1 MEHLIFLFATHF
13 LGDFP
18 FQSEWM
24 VMEKGRRAPDGRP
37 NPNYEVLGYH
47 VAVYVATNF
56 AFSRLV
62 GYHPT
67 WQGVTAD
74 AVTHFVIDTLKSH
87 GVIKQIWQDQL
98 CHLTVRTVL
107 WYLGWL

>member
-1 MEHLIFLFATHF
+1 MDHLVFLFATHF

-24 VMEKGRRAPDGRP
+24 VINKGKSR
-37 NPNYEVLGYH
+37 EVLGYH
-47 VAVYVATNF
+47 VAVYVGTNY
-56 AFSRLV
+56 LLCQMV
-62 GYHPT
+62 GFHPT
-67 WQGVTAD
+67 LQGL
-74 AVTHFVIDTLKSH
+74 AVDGITHFIIDTLKCR

-98 CHLTVRTVL
+98 CHLLVRTTL